1 MIQCNTMNTYFFY
14 QRCYFPGAFLDVSW
28 MHGHPAVAMSWSKRQ
43 HDEADQEERKGIGA
57 NTTFRSAQTND
68 GLCIDF
74 IFGMADALS
83 RQHRHSTRYILFDGI
98 INKHYRT
105 PVAK

>member
-1 MIQCNTMNTYFFY
+1 
-14 QRCYFPGAFLDVSW
+14 

-57 NTTFRSAQTND
+57 NTTFQCAQTND

-98 INKHYRT
+98 NKPYRT